1 MFEEFYAWI
10 PAIAAVFFSIF
21 LPYIVQLVKR
31 GGWSKMANWLIA
43 VVVSLVAGV
52 FTALISGAPT
62 PETFVLWVTA
72 VVGGVQAAYNLFK
85 SIGVTDEWLDKWF
98 HFTSDDEAELPAPDE
113 DGDADAVEGAKHVR
127 KE

>member
-1 MFEEFYAWI
+1 MFEGFEAWV
-10 PAIAAVFFSIF
+10 PAVAAVFFSLF

-31 GGWSKMANWLIA
+31 GGWSKKVNWVIA
-43 VVVSLVAGV
+43 VAVSLVAGV

-62 PETFVLWVTA
+62 PETFALWVAA

-85 SIGVTDEWLDKWF
+85 AIGVTDEWLDKF
-98 HFTSDDEAELPAPDE
+98 FYFASDDDAKLPVGA
-113 DGDADAVEGAKHVR
+113 ADAVEDVEEGAKHAR